1 VCFDGGEF
9 SQKLEKG
16 TEWYYFQ
23 EVRISKA
30 DNGMRGK
37 DRSKYH
43 RAERRKAH
51 KNGKPGGT
59 HIPATF
65 FMSATFCEVVIGGLG
80 FFESTGSQVSGP
92 GA

>member
-1 VCFDGGEF
+1 MALMFFQD
-9 SQKLEKG
+9 SKATQD
-16 TEWYYFQ
+16 FQ

-30 DNGMRGK
+30 DNGMRQM

-43 RAERRKAH
+43 RAEWRKTH
-51 KNGKPGGT
+51 KNRKPRGT

-65 FMSATFCEVVIGGLG
+65 FLLAAFFKVFIGGYG
-80 FFESTGSQVSGP
+80 PYRIPGVGS